1 MTMLLPL
8 VLLKSLYVGDF
19 ACGAKDMNSAFSLS
33 KEIKLCLISG
43 GFNIRK
49 WNGHSASL
57 LQSLKQDA
65 AFFGGFA
72 TNSKE
77 CVQEEDES
85 FSKSVLKQDTET
97 EQKVLGMLWN
107 PNQDELSYD
116 LTKILE
122 GGEVQPATRMLF
134 LSTATRFFDP
144 LGLISRVIL
153 PFKIMFQKLCNA
165 QRDWEELVDT
175 ELNQEWL
182 PTLSD
187 LRLAGRVFFKRCYAE
202 GLGGN
207 EVKSLQLH
215 CLADASEKAYGAVV
229 YEVRPELLRDTSRSL
244 RVLSATRNI

>member
-107 PNQDELSYD
+107 PNQDELCYD

-122 GGEVQPATRMLF
+122 GGEVQPATRILF
-134 LSTATRFFDP
+134 L
-144 LGLISRVIL
+144 GVKSRVIL
-153 PFKIMFQKLCNA
+153 PFKIMFQKLCDA
-165 QRDWEELVDT
+165 QRDGEELVDT

-182 PTLSD
+182 STLSN
-187 LRLAGRVFFKRCYAE
+187 LRLAGGVFFKRCYAE

-229 YEVRPELLRDTSRSL
+229 YDVRPELLRDTSRSL
-244 RVLSATRNI
+244 RILSATRNI

>member
-19 ACGAKDMNSAFSLS
+19 ACGAKDMNSAFSLL
-33 KEIKLCLISG
+33 KEIKLCLKSG

-97 EQKVLGMLWN
+97 EQKILGMLWN
-107 PNQDELSYD
+107 PNEDELSYD

-122 GGEVQPATRMLF
+122 GVEVQPATRILI

-153 PFKIMFQKLCNA
+153 PFQKLCKA

-182 PTLSD
+182 STLSN
-187 LRLAGRVFFKRCYAE
+187 LRLAERVFFKRCYAE

-229 YEVRPELLRDTSRSL
+229 YEVRPEFLRDTSRSL
-244 RVLSATRNI
+244 RVFSATINI

>member
-1 MTMLLPL
+1 M
-8 VLLKSLYVGDF
+8 
-19 ACGAKDMNSAFSLS
+19 
-33 KEIKLCLISG
+33 
-43 GFNIRK
+43 
-49 WNGHSASL
+49 
-57 LQSLKQDA
+57 QSLKQDA

-72 TNSKE
+72 TNSNE

-122 GGEVQPATRMLF
+122 GVEVQPATRILI

-165 QRDWEELVDT
+165 QRDGEELLDT

-182 PTLSD
+182 STLSN

-202 GLGGN
+202 GN

-244 RVLSATRNI
+244 RVFSATINI